1 MVKLTV
7 QSFIT
12 HKKGETS
19 AACQDAFRCN
29 EESNRYAIADGATLS
44 FFPKPWAELLVRQFC
59 APDGTVLSLEEE
71 NWEEWIEPIQQEW
84 LQGVS
89 QTVRET
95 NEYILVDRLAK
106 LEPALSTFIGL
117 EFNHDVK
124 EWSALLLGDSCL
136 FHQSGD
142 DFKSYPLETLA
153 DFAYRPKSF
162 ASFPKD
168 NPVGGPPEVITGKA
182 APGDLFILTTD
193 ALAKWIVQHHESEK
207 LVDAL
212 SRLKQI
218 ETDEQFQEFVDRARE
233 AEDIRLVNDDVTLVL
248 ISVEESPLQEDK
260 GLEPEPRPESHTA
273 AEEQPESNILRILF
287 WGLLAGIFGFGV
299 GFLLVILI
307 LLSRFDN

>member
-1 MVKLTV
+1 MKLTAK
-7 QSFIT
+7 SFIT

-19 AACQDAFRCN
+19 AACHDAFRCN

-44 FFPKPWAELLVRQFC
+44 FFPQPWAELLVRQFC
-59 APDGTVLSLEEE
+59 YPNGTVLSLAEE
-71 NWEEWIEPIQQEW
+71 NWEEWIEPIQQKW
-84 LQGVS
+84 LQWVS
-89 QTVRET
+89 QTVRKT

-117 EFNHDVK
+117 EFKHDVE
-124 EWSALLLGDSCL
+124 EWRALLLGDSCL
-136 FHQSGD
+136 FHRNERG
-142 DFKSYPLETLA
+142 FKSYPLETLA

-212 SRLKQI
+212 SRLEQI
-218 ETDEQFQEFVDRARE
+218 ETAEQFHEFVDWARE

-287 WGLLAGIFGFGV
+287 WGLLAGIFGFGF
-299 GFLLVILI
+299 GFLLGILI
-307 LLSRFDN
+307 LLWRFKN

>member
-12 HKKGETS
+12 HKKGETLGN
-19 AACQDAFRCN
+19 CQDASEQN
-29 EESNRYAIADGATLS
+29 VDMGRYAVADGATLS

-59 APDGTVLSLEEE
+59 YPNGTVLSLAAE

-84 LQGVS
+84 LQEVS

-95 NEYILVDRLAK
+95 NEYMLVDRLAK

-117 EFNHDVK
+117 EFNHDLE
-124 EWSALLLGDSCL
+124 EWRALLLGDSCL
-136 FHQSGD
+136 FHRNERG
-142 DFKSYPLETLA
+142 FKSYPLETLA

-182 APGDLFILTTD
+182 APDDLFILTTD
-193 ALAKWIVQHHESEK
+193 ALAKWIVQHHESGNWA
-207 LVDAL
+207 DAL
-212 SRLKQI
+212 NRLEQI

-248 ISVEESPLQEDK
+248 ISVEEAQLQEDK
-260 GLEPEPRPESHTA
+260 GLEPESGPESHTA

-287 WGLLAGIFGFGV
+287 WGLVGIFGFGV